1 MDSIQIYNHENS
13 TVAISSKKHYIIKT
27 ENSFYYPTEE
37 VFFQAIDKNKLELV
51 EVISD
56 NPLVSIG
63 MLVVISL
70 MLVYYFWQVSY
81 VIVDKNFLIST
92 LVLLF
97 NVAVHECGHIITLK
111 LLYPRSKI
119 KLGFKFVFIYPAF
132 YVDTSYSYFLP
143 KYKRIAVYLAGN
155 TANAIF
161 VLLSMLL
168 FPQFNQYL
176 YLVVSNV
183 LINFL
188 PIVKSDG
195 YYAFISLLG
204 RYNIAKSKK
213 ATFVEN
219 FIRGLLMFLLLEAL
233 SYFT

>member
-1 MDSIQIYNHENS
+1 M
-13 TVAISSKKHYIIKT
+13 
-27 ENSFYYPTEE
+27 
-37 VFFQAIDKNKLELV
+37 
-51 EVISD
+51 
-56 NPLVSIG
+56 
-63 MLVVISL
+63 
-70 MLVYYFWQVSY
+70 
-81 VIVDKNFLIST
+81 
-92 LVLLF
+92 
-97 NVAVHECGHIITLK
+97 
-111 LLYPRSKI
+111 
-119 KLGFKFVFIYPAF
+119 FIYPAF